1 MHFQYCPYC
10 GTKTAERELGDEGM
24 VPYCE
29 KCDTP
34 LFDMFS
40 TSIITAVV
48 NEFGE
53 VALLRQNYVSTSN
66 YVCVA
71 GYIKVGESAEETVIR
86 EVKEEL
92 GQDAEDLEFIRSYP
106 YEKKQMLMLGYKT
119 TVKKKEFTLSG
130 EVDSAEWVKL
140 SDAPALLREG
150 GIAWQLVKEI
160 IGMMIL

>member
-1 MHFQYCPYC
+1 
-10 GTKTAERELGDEGM
+10 M

-29 KCDTP
+29 KCDFP

-48 NEFGE
+48 NEYGE
-53 VALLRQNYVSTSN
+53 IALLRQNYVSTSN

-71 GYIKVGESAEETVIR
+71 GYIKVGESAEETVMR

-92 GQDAEDLEFIRSYP
+92 GQDAESIEFVRSYP

-119 TVKKKEFTLSG
+119 TVKKKDFNLSG
-130 EVDSAEWVKL
+130 EVDSAEWVRL
-140 SDAPALLREG
+140 EDAPALLREG
-150 GIAWQLVKEI
+150 GIAWQLVRAI
-160 IGMMIL
+160 IEERRADG